1 MYTNK
6 SKNLQKYKNNE
17 QALFSEKSK
26 NEVISA
32 ILIELERSMNIVV
45 QTIEKTKKWKPKE
58 DDIKLKNKHF
68 TKALTAIYSLQI
80 SLNFDQGGNISVQ
93 LFQLYEYCRK
103 QLIKGF
109 AKNVVDGIEKGANA
123 IKDIAEAWKQGVA
136 SGRTAKQ

>member
-6 SKNLQKYKNNE
+6 SKNIQKYKNNE

-26 NEVISA
+26 SEVISA
-32 ILIELERSMNIVV
+32 ILLELERSMNIVV

-68 TKALTAIYSLQI
+68 TKALTAIYSLQV
-80 SLNFDQGGNISVQ
+80 SLNFDQGENLSVQ

-109 AKNVVDGIEKGANA
+109 TKNVVDGIEKGANA
-123 IKDIAEAWKQGVA
+123 IKDIAEAWKKGVV
-136 SGRTAKQ
+136 SGRTA

>member
-6 SKNLQKYKNNE
+6 SKNIQKYKNNE
-17 QALFSEKSK
+17 QAIFSEKSRS
-26 NEVISA
+26 EVISA
-32 ILIELERSMNIVV
+32 ILLELERSMNIVV

-68 TKALTAIYSLQI
+68 TKALTAIYSLQV
-80 SLNFDQGGNISVQ
+80 SLNFDQGGNLSVQ

-123 IKDIAEAWKQGVA
+123 IKEIANAWQKGVV
-136 SGRTAKQ
+136 SGRTT